1 MQRKGSALIG
11 IACYAFIAVIVATAA
26 FLVSEWIRLPGT
38 PAPDRL
44 GLVALLAGLLWPVLA
59 VGLAQWAMVAA
70 LHRKLRREAAPV
82 IRIPA
87 DVRS

>member
-1 MQRKGSALIG
+1 MIG
-11 IACYAFIAVIVATAA
+11 IASYVVVAVIVAAAA
-26 FLVSEWIRLPGT
+26 FLMSEWIRVPGG

-82 IRIPA
+82 IRIPV

>member
-11 IACYAFIAVIVATAA
+11 IASYAVVAVIVAAAA
-26 FLVSEWIRLPGT
+26 FFVSEWIRLPGA

-44 GLVALLAGLLWPVLA
+44 GLVALSAGLLWPVLA

-70 LHRKLRREAAPV
+70 LHRKLRREAAPA

>member
-1 MQRKGSALIG
+1 LIG
-11 IACYAFIAVIVATAA
+11 IASYVVVAVIVATAA
-26 FLVSEWIRLPGT
+26 FLVSEWIRRPGA

-44 GLVALLAGLLWPVLA
+44 GLVALVAGLLWPVLA
-59 VGLAQWAMVAA
+59 VGLVQWAMVAA
-70 LHRKLRREAAPV
+70 LHRKLRREAALV